1 MSVRRPIGPLTPG
14 GGGRRPIGPLTPV
27 EPSAPVPAAA
37 PGPGSARPPAGG
49 LRLGGASLPVP
60 KPTLY
65 EWPFIFVLGYLF
77 VDYGRPHNW
86 VPALG
91 LIRPGVIVL
100 GGGILSLMSRRVL
113 PASHVLAKY
122 MLWFCALMAMMV
134 PFAVNSRMAFN
145 GTRDFTLFLFGACFP
160 IIAFVD
166 TYERLLKALKF
177 WVYLH
182 VPLGI
187 YSITHRGIGVGSFL
201 TDENDFALA
210 INVILPYAFAMAFLA
225 RKTVSKLVLFGVV
238 LLLVASSTATLSRG
252 GFIGL
257 VCVFGLLW
265 LKSPKKLVSAALVG
279 ILCLAMLVVT
289 PASYWKEM
297 KTIETAQDEGDTG
310 YERLYLWG
318 IAWKMWLDHPIF
330 GVGPNNYPYN
340 NSNYENPERV
350 ARGRHVWGMASH
362 SLYFTVLPELGL
374 VGTCLFFAMIV
385 TSWIE
390 RRRIARRCRDA
401 LAADDLPD
409 DQRERVKTVLQL
421 CGAMD
426 ASLLTFLVTGAF
438 IAVLYYPHI
447 WLLMAFT
454 AALDR
459 VSRRVLPEPEK
470 ATAVAGFRPLVASP
484 ALAGRPAR

>member
-1 MSVRRPIGPLTPG
+1 MNVRGSAPPVPP
-14 GGGRRPIGPLTPV
+14 GRRPLGPLTPV
-27 EPSAPVPAAA
+27 DAPAAA
-37 PGPGSARPPAGG
+37 PSKAPAGG
-49 LRLGGASLPVP
+49 GGFRLGGSTLPVP

-113 PASHVLAKY
+113 PASHILAKY
-122 MLWFCALMAMMV
+122 MLWFAALMAVMV
-134 PFAVNSRMAFN
+134 PFSVNSRMAFN
-145 GTRDFTLFLFGACFP
+145 GTRDFWLFLFGACFP

-177 WVYLH
+177 WVYIH

-187 YSITHRGIGVGSFL
+187 YSITHRGVGVGSFL

-210 INVILPYAFAMAFLA
+210 LNVILPYAFAMAFMAKKL
-225 RKTVSKLVLFGVV
+225 VSKMVLFGVV
-238 LLLVASSTATLSRG
+238 LLLVAASTATLSRG
-252 GFIGL
+252 GFLGL
-257 VCVFGLLW
+257 VCVFGMLW

-279 ILCLAMLVVT
+279 VLCLAMLVVT

-297 KTIETAQDEGDTG
+297 KTIETAEDEGDTG
-310 YERLYLWG
+310 FERLYLWG

-340 NSNYENPERV
+340 NQNYENPERV
-350 ARGRHVWGMASH
+350 AKGRHVWGMASH

-374 VGTCLFFAMIV
+374 VGTILFFSMIA

-390 RRRIARRCRDA
+390 RRRIARRCRNA
-401 LAADDLPD
+401 LAADGLSDENRDRL
-409 DQRERVKTVLQL
+409 QTLLQL
-421 CGAMD
+421 CAAMD
-426 ASLLTFLVTGAF
+426 VALLTFLVTGAF

-447 WLLMAFT
+447 WLLLAFT
-454 AALDR
+454 AALDK
-459 VSRRVLPEPEK
+459 VSRRVLPEPVEAK
-470 ATAVAGFRPLVASP
+470 AGPSFRPMVASP
-484 ALAGRPAR
+484 ALAGRPLR